1 MNLTDM
7 RALVR
12 RDLHD
17 EDDADYRWTDDELDR
32 QIARAVKELSEALP
46 LEQKASLNT
55 TGGSWEIQVGSLANR
70 VTIDR
75 VEYPVGRFPASCPRF
90 SVWNEVLTLL
100 DGDLPDGSQCHIYYG
115 KLHTL
120 DSSGSTIPAQYE
132 DLVAGGACGYA
143 AEQAAVDAVNRVNLG
158 GDLTPGQWRTWG
170 NEKLAFFRSEL
181 RRLGRRN
188 RLRVRRLYIEEG

>member
-120 DSSGSTIPAQYE
+120 DSHRVPQSRPNMKTWWPAGPAVMRPSRRQSMQSTGLIW
-132 DLVAGGACGYA
+132 
-143 AEQAAVDAVNRVNLG
+143 AE
-158 GDLTPGQWRTWG
+158 T
-170 NEKLAFFRSEL
+170 
-181 RRLGRRN
+181 
-188 RLRVRRLYIEEG
+188 